1 MVKSKVTHLNLFAH
15 NQLFVC
21 WRDYWTT
28 SERQRGYHY
37 ATHWNGL
44 RPQPRSVQTSVEEC
58 SEATAGLNGERERE
72 SKAPK
77 KRESSQWPHSNQLT
91 KTAAASYM
99 NKNPSPSSSSVSTAT
114 LFWLSPLLFIF
125 IQSFAA
131 TFSEREEKRKKKNHL
146 DPQFRPRSFRF
157 RRTCVHP
164 SSHLIFPAHGRL

>member
-72 SKAPK
+72 REQSPQKEREQSVTAFQPTNQDCCRLLYEQKSFSFFLLRLYSHPLLTLSSPLHFHSVLCCDFFGKRREKEK
-77 KRESSQWPHSNQLT
+77 KKPFGP
-91 KTAAASYM
+91 A
-99 NKNPSPSSSSVSTAT
+99 VSTS
-114 LFWLSPLLFIF
+114 LVP
-125 IQSFAA
+125 
-131 TFSEREEKRKKKNHL
+131 
-146 DPQFRPRSFRF
+146 
-157 RRTCVHP
+157 V
-164 SSHLIFPAHGRL
+164 